1 VVGQAESSKLKLQ
14 TSFRGFIREQT
25 TNMLRFS
32 QQLANGSSDAGVYLI
47 GAAILVLFMI
57 VFMAIF
63 ARYFSLWIQC
73 KMTGA
78 GIGLLDLVM
87 MSFRKVN
94 TPVIV
99 RGKIMAVQA
108 GLTELYPITTRA
120 LEAHFLASGNVP
132 QVIQA
137 LIAAHRAKIPLDW
150 QTAAA
155 IDLAGRNILDAV
167 RTSVYPKVIDC
178 PDLKSGAD
186 AALSA
191 VCGDGIE
198 LRARARVTVRTNL
211 EQLVGGATEETV
223 VARVGQGIVQA
234 IGKQSSYKSV
244 LENPELISETVL
256 ELGLEKHTSFEI
268 VSIDIADID
277 VGDNIGARLQADQAE
292 ADTRVAQAKAEQERA
307 EMAAKEQEMFALVQE
322 SRAKVVLAEAEVPQA
337 IAAAFRSGKLGLMDY
352 YELNNVQADTKMRAA
367 IAGDGGSVSSR
378 A

>member
-1 VVGQAESSKLKLQ
+1 MMPFSEVLAASESDLGYYLVG
-14 TSFRGFIREQT
+14 F
-25 TNMLRFS
+25 
-32 QQLANGSSDAGVYLI
+32 
-47 GAAILVLFMI
+47 AILFLVGI
-57 VFMAIF
+57 VFLAIF
-63 ARYFSLWIQC
+63 VRYFGLWIQC

-78 GIGLLDLVM
+78 GISLLDLVM

-94 TPVIV
+94 TLMTV
-99 RGKIMAVQA
+99 RAKIMAVQA

-137 LIAAHRAKIPLDW
+137 LIAAHKAKIPLDW

-211 EQLVGGATEETV
+211 EQLVGGATEE
-223 VARVGQGIVQA
+223 
-234 IGKQSSYKSV
+234 
-244 LENPELISETVL
+244 
-256 ELGLEKHTSFEI
+256 
-268 VSIDIADID
+268 
-277 VGDNIGARLQADQAE
+277 
-292 ADTRVAQAKAEQERA
+292 
-307 EMAAKEQEMFALVQE
+307 
-322 SRAKVVLAEAEVPQA
+322 
-337 IAAAFRSGKLGLMDY
+337 
-352 YELNNVQADTKMRAA
+352 
-367 IAGDGGSVSSR
+367 
-378 A
+378 

>member
-1 VVGQAESSKLKLQ
+1 MMQ
-14 TSFRGFIREQT
+14 
-25 TNMLRFS
+25 FS
-32 QQLANGSSDAGVYLI
+32 DVLAAGPTDNLGYYLI
-47 GAAILVLFMI
+47 GFAILFLFGI
-57 VFMAIF
+57 VFLAVF
-63 ARYFSLWIQC
+63 ASYFWLWMQC

-78 GIGLLDLVM
+78 GISLLDLVM
-87 MSFRKVN
+87 MRFRKVN
-94 TPVIV
+94 TQVIV

-108 GLTELYPITTRA
+108 GLTEMYPITTKA

-234 IGKQSSYKSV
+234 IGKQSSYKQV

-292 ADTRVAQAKAEQERA
+292 ADTRVAQAKAEQKRA
-307 EMAAKEQEMFALVQE
+307 EMAAREQEMFALIQE
-322 SRAKVVLAEAEVPQA
+322 SRSKVVLAEAEVPQA
-337 IAAAFRSGKLGLMDY
+337 IAASFRSGKLGLMDY
-352 YELNNVQADTKMRAA
+352 YELNNVQADTKMRSA
-367 IAGDGGSVSSR
+367 IAGDGAGVAAR

>member
-1 VVGQAESSKLKLQ
+1 MTLPFLNLLAQAAPDMGGWYLIFAVMAVLVGI
-14 TSFRGFIREQT
+14 GFI
-25 TNMLRFS
+25 
-32 QQLANGSSDAGVYLI
+32 AV
-47 GAAILVLFMI
+47 
-57 VFMAIF
+57 F
-63 ARYFSLWIQC
+63 ARYFSLWVQC

-78 GIGLLDLVM
+78 GIGLFDLVM

-94 TPVIV
+94 TSVIV

-120 LEAHFLASGNVP
+120 LEAHFLANGNVP

-137 LIAAHRAKIPLDW
+137 LIAAHRAKIVLDW

-178 PDLKSGAD
+178 PDMKSGPD

-234 IGKQSSYKSV
+234 IGKQSSYKIV
-244 LENPELISETVL
+244 LANPELISETVL

-292 ADTRVAQAKAEQERA
+292 ADTRVAQAKAEQKRA
-307 EMAAKEQEMFALVQE
+307 EMFAREQEMLAQVQE
-322 SRAKVVLAEAEVPQA
+322 SRAKVVLAEAEVPKA
-337 IAAAFRSGKLGLMDY
+337 IAASFRSGKLGLMDY
-352 YELNNVQADTKMRAA
+352 YELNNVQADTKMRSA
-367 IAGDGGSVSSR
+367 IAGDGVGPAPR
-378 A
+378 G

>member
-1 VVGQAESSKLKLQ
+1 
-14 TSFRGFIREQT
+14 
-25 TNMLRFS
+25 MMRFS
-32 QQLANGSSDAGVYLI
+32 DVLAAEATDNLGYYLI
-47 GAAILVLFMI
+47 GFAILFLIGI
-57 VFMAIF
+57 VFLAIF

-78 GIGLLDLVM
+78 GISLLDLVM

-94 TPVIV
+94 TLVIV
-99 RGKIMAVQA
+99 RAKIMAVQA
-108 GLTELYPITTRA
+108 GLTEQYPITTRA

-137 LIAAHRAKIPLDW
+137 LIAAHKAKIPLDW

-211 EQLVGGATEETV
+211 EQLVGGATEETI

-234 IGKQSSYKSV
+234 IGKQSSYKLV

-277 VGDNIGARLQADQAE
+277 VGNNIGARLQADQAE
-292 ADTRVAQAKAEQERA
+292 ADTRVAQAKAEQKRA
-307 EMAAKEQEMFALVQE
+307 EMAAREQEMFALVQE

-337 IAAAFRSGKLGLMDY
+337 IAASFRSGKLGLMDY
-352 YELNNVQADTKMRAA
+352 YELNNVQADTKMRSA
-367 IAGDGGSVSSR
+367 IAGDGSGVAAR

>member
-1 VVGQAESSKLKLQ
+1 MTL
-14 TSFRGFIREQT
+14 
-25 TNMLRFS
+25 FS
-32 QQLANGSSDAGVYLI
+32 DVLAAADIGYYLI
-47 GAAILVLFMI
+47 GFAILFLVLI
-57 VFMAIF
+57 VFLAVL
-63 ARYFSLWIQC
+63 AKYFWLWVQC
-73 KMTGA
+73 WTTGA
-78 GIGLLDLVM
+78 GISLLDLVM

-108 GLTELYPITTRA
+108 GLTEMYPITNRA

-137 LIAAHRAKIPLDW
+137 LIAAHRANIPLDW

-234 IGKQSSYKSV
+234 IGKQSSYKQV

-292 ADTRVAQAKAEQERA
+292 ADTRVAQAKAEQKRA
-307 EMAAKEQEMFALVQE
+307 EMAAREQEMFALVQE

-337 IAAAFRSGKLGLMDY
+337 IAASFRSGKLGLMDY

-367 IAGDGGSVSSR
+367 IAGDGAGVAARTS
-378 A
+378 

>member
-1 VVGQAESSKLKLQ
+1 MNMVRIPSLLAAGEAE
-14 TSFRGFIREQT
+14 
-25 TNMLRFS
+25 
-32 QQLANGSSDAGVYLI
+32 AGVYLI
-47 GAAILVLFMI
+47 VGAFVFLLAI
-57 VFMAIF
+57 VFIAIF

-73 KMTGA
+73 KMTKA

-178 PDLKSGAD
+178 PDPKSGPD

-234 IGKQSSYKSV
+234 IGKQSSYKTV
-244 LENPELISETVL
+244 LENPEVISETVL

-292 ADTRVAQAKAEQERA
+292 ADTRVAQAKAEQKRA
-307 EMAAKEQEMFALVQE
+307 EMAAKEQEMLALIQE

-352 YELNNVQADTKMRAA
+352 NELNNVQADTRMRAA
-367 IAGDGGSVSSR
+367 IAGDGASASARV
-378 A
+378 

>member
-1 VVGQAESSKLKLQ
+1 
-14 TSFRGFIREQT
+14 
-25 TNMLRFS
+25 MMRFADV
-32 QQLANGSSDAGVYLI
+32 LAAGATDNLGYYLI
-47 GAAILVLFMI
+47 AFAILFLVGI
-57 VFMAIF
+57 VFLAIF

-78 GIGLLDLVM
+78 GISLLDLVM

-94 TPVIV
+94 TQVIV
-99 RGKIMAVQA
+99 RGKIMSVQA
-108 GLTELYPITTRA
+108 GLTEMYPITTKA

-137 LIAAHRAKIPLDW
+137 LIAAHKANIPLDW

-234 IGKQSSYKSV
+234 IGKQSSYKLV

-292 ADTRVAQAKAEQERA
+292 ADTRVAQAKAEQKRA
-307 EMAAKEQEMFALVQE
+307 EMAAREQEMIALIQE
-322 SRAKVVLAEAEVPQA
+322 SRSKVVLAEAEVPQA
-337 IAAAFRSGKLGLMDY
+337 IAASFRSGKLGLMDY

-367 IAGDGGSVSSR
+367 IAGGDGAGVVSR
-378 A
+378 T